1 MALIFSAMAYT
12 SLDFPG
18 WPSLEQKSDTIVIAR
33 CKATP
38 DPNAPDKDGLVMDNR
53 GLIYSEMQIVSI
65 LKGTTNSNAELLKSE
80 YWPRQGEYY
89 LIFAKFTDNAYQAY
103 ESYRVIPLGISGY
116 VVNGLKGKTLD
127 EQVQTLL
134 QLRLDA
140 LNRQMSQEQE
150 EMQRLKDGV
159 NK

>member
-1 MALIFSAMAYT
+1 
-12 SLDFPG
+12 
-18 WPSLEQKSDTIVIAR
+18 
-33 CKATP
+33 
-38 DPNAPDKDGLVMDNR
+38 
-53 GLIYSEMQIVSI
+53 MQIVSI